1 MTTSQE
7 TELDDRIS
15 RVVTAL
21 LRHKRADCWMNSGE
35 AAAHLRMSKHHFLR
49 LCRSCRGPEGCGDGR
64 LKRWRRSVLD
74 TWQEGRGLAAFEA
87 GDPASGHGGIH
98 EP

>member
-1 MTTSQE
+1 MAATQE

-21 LRHKRADCWMNSGE
+21 LRLERADCWMNSAE

-49 LCRSCRGPEGCGDGR
+49 LCRTGHGPEGCGDGR
-64 LKRWRRSVLD
+64 LKRWRRSALD
-74 TWQEGRGLAAFEA
+74 TWQEGRAPSACEA
-87 GDPASGHGGIH
+87 GSRALVDL
-98 EP
+98 ERDR